1 MTGEPVQ
8 MTPEEPV
15 LSGAEGYM
23 PLSPRRKSR
32 PVHVGDVQ
40 VGGDAPV
47 VVQTM
52 TNTDTADARSTLEQ
66 TARLADEGAEIVR
79 VAVPDKAA
87 AAALPDIVR
96 GTPVPLI
103 ADIHFDYRLALAS
116 IKAGVHGLR
125 LNPGNIRDAD
135 KVREVVRAAKERGIP
150 IRIGVNEGSLPPIPP
165 LADGE
170 LPPPKPRR
178 MVDAALWEIGIL
190 EEMGFEDIKI
200 SLKAFDVP
208 TMVTAYREIAKRVPY
223 PLHLGVTEAGT
234 PGAGSVRSAV
244 GIGLLLAEGIGDTIR
259 VSLAAD
265 PAEEL
270 PVAWNILSSLNIRQR
285 GATIVACPTCGRI
298 EVDLIP
304 LANQVEAHF
313 QKLGKPITVAV
324 MGCVVNGP
332 GESRDADIGL
342 AAGKGKGAIFRK
354 GEVVRIV
361 PEEQFLSALIEEGR
375 QVIAERF
382 GEAPPAP
389 KADELDAVIPMTV
402 VDSAATR
409 PGRASRR

>member
-1 MTGEPVQ
+1 MIS
-8 MTPEEPV
+8 EENQ
-15 LSGAEGYM
+15 
-23 PLSPRRKSR
+23 PLSARRQSR

-47 VVQTM
+47 VIQTM
-52 TNTDTADARSTLEQ
+52 TNTDTADAKATLDQ
-66 TARLADEGAEIVR
+66 ISQLADAGAEIVR
-79 VAVPDKAA
+79 VAVPDKKA
-87 AAALPDIVR
+87 AAALPDIVPN
-96 GTPVPLI
+96 TPVPLI
-103 ADIHFDYRLALAS
+103 ADIHFDHRLALAAIES
-116 IKAGVHGLR
+116 GIHGLR
-125 LNPGNIRDAD
+125 LNPGNIRVAD
-135 KVREVVRAAKERGIP
+135 KVREVVKAAKERGIS
-150 IRIGVNEGSLPPIPP
+150 IRVGVNEGSLPPIPA
-165 LADGE
+165 LADDE

-190 EEMGFEDIKI
+190 QDMGFEDIKI

-208 TMVTAYREIAKRVPY
+208 TMVTAYREMAGRVPY

-265 PAEEL
+265 PVEEL
-270 PVAWNILSSLNIRQR
+270 PVCWNILSSLNIRQR
-285 GATIVACPTCGRI
+285 GPTIVACPTCGRI

-304 LANQVEAHF
+304 LANTIEAHF

-361 PEEQFLSALIEEGR
+361 AEDQFLPALLEEGQR
-375 QVIAERF
+375 VIAEKF
-382 GEAPPAP
+382 GDEPPP
-389 KADELDAVIPMTV
+389 PSDDLDAIIPMAV
-402 VDSAATR
+402 AESPTR
-409 PGRASRR
+409 PGRAARR

>member
-1 MTGEPVQ
+1 MT
-8 MTPEEPV
+8 TEENAPP
-15 LSGAEGYM
+15 SA
-23 PLSPRRKSR
+23 RRTSR
-32 PVHVGDVQ
+32 PVHGGDTQ
-40 VGGDAPV
+40 VAGDAPV

-52 TNTDTADARSTLEQ
+52 TNTDTADAKSTLEQ
-66 TARLADEGAEIVR
+66 TARLAEAGAEIVR

-87 AAALPDIVR
+87 AAALPEIGR
-96 GTPVPLI
+96 GPPVPLI

-116 IKAGVHGLR
+116 IEAGIHGLR

-150 IRIGVNEGSLPPIPP
+150 IRVGVNEGSLPPLPP

-208 TMVTAYREIAKRVPY
+208 TMVTAYRELAKRVPY

-265 PAEEL
+265 PVEEL
-270 PVAWNILSSLNIRQR
+270 PVCWDILKSLNLRQR

-304 LANQVEAHF
+304 LAKQVEEPFTA
-313 QKLGKPITVAV
+313 LVKPITVA
-324 MGCVVNGP
+324 
-332 GESRDADIGL
+332 
-342 AAGKGKGAIFRK
+342 
-354 GEVVRIV
+354 
-361 PEEQFLSALIEEGR
+361 
-375 QVIAERF
+375 
-382 GEAPPAP
+382 
-389 KADELDAVIPMTV
+389 
-402 VDSAATR
+402 
-409 PGRASRR
+409 

>member
-1 MTGEPVQ
+1 MTA
-8 MTPEEPV
+8 EE
-15 LSGAEGYM
+15 YM

-32 PVHVGDVQ
+32 PVHVGGVQ
-40 VGGDAPV
+40 VGADAPV

-52 TNTDTADARSTLEQ
+52 TNTDTADAGATLEQ
-66 TARLADEGAEIVR
+66 TARLAEEGAEIVR

-87 AAALPDIVR
+87 AAALPDIVS

-103 ADIHFDYRLALAS
+103 ADIHFDYKLALAS

-135 KVREVVRAAKERGIP
+135 KVREAVRAAKERGIP

-208 TMVTAYREIAKRVPY
+208 TMVPAYREIAKRGSY

-234 PGAGSVRSAV
+234 LGAGSVRSAV
-244 GIGLLLAEGIGDTIR
+244 GIGILLAEGIGDTIR

-265 PAEEL
+265 PAAEL
-270 PVAWNILSSLNIRQR
+270 PVCWDILKSLNLRQR
-285 GATIVACPTCGRI
+285 GATIIACPTCGRI

-304 LANQVEAHF
+304 LANQVEAYF
-313 QKLGKPITVAV
+313 QKLGKPITIAV

-332 GESRDADIGL
+332 GEAR
-342 AAGKGKGAIFRK
+342 
-354 GEVVRIV
+354 
-361 PEEQFLSALIEEGR
+361 
-375 QVIAERF
+375 
-382 GEAPPAP
+382 APPN
-389 KADELDAVIPMTV
+389 
-402 VDSAATR
+402 R
-409 PGRASRR
+409 G